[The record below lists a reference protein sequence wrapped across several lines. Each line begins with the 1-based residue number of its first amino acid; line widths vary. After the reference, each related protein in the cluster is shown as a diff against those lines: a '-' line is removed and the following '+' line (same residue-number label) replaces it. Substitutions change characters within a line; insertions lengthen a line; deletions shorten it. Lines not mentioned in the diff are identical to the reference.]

1 MWFTAWNGNKI
12 GRITMKGE
20 ITEFSTPSSAAVPAG
35 IAVGSHGA
43 MWFAEQGTSRISKVG
58 TGKGR
63 LVTTSIKGTP
73 TVGSKLTCAVAKA
86 SPWIADSTAH
96 VWLRNGSPITGATN
110 RTYRLTG
117 ADTRSRVTCRASITF
132 RLPLMQLGAKA
143 TPIRVGRAA

>member
-1 MWFTAWNGNKI
+1 
-12 GRITMKGE
+12 
-20 ITEFSTPSSAAVPAG
+20 
-35 IAVGSHGA
+35 

-117 ADTRSRVTCRASITF
+117 DDTRSRVTCRASITF
-132 RLPLMQLGAKA
+132 RSSLMQLGAKA